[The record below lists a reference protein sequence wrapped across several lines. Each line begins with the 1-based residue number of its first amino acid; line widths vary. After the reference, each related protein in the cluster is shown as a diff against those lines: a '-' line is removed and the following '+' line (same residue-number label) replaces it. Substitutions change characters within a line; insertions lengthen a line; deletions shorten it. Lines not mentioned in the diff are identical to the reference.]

1 MGAVD
6 LGVVL
11 PQIRAEW
18 DDVLQTARH
27 AEEIGLDSLWVVDHL
42 TWMPPQLGILEAWTV
57 LSALAAATQ
66 RVELGAQV
74 FCQSFRNPALF
85 AKMAAT
91 LDRISGGRFRL
102 LIGAGWF
109 QDEYRAFGY
118 DFPAAGTRV
127 DQLREAVLV
136 LKGLLSG
143 KDEPFTFEG
152 EHYRATEVVNA
163 PAPVRAPLPVE
174 IGGSGDRVL
183 RLIAREADGWNCPA
197 LSLDKLDDRLAFLR
211 KECEAAG
218 RSFAEL
224 RITCQITCTI
234 GDEEAESRPDVAI
247 FNPANGLR
255 GSVDEAAARLRE
267 LTEKGVT
274 GFHCITPRGERGWPI
289 LERLVNEVKPK
300 VL

>member
-1 MGAVD
+1 MD

-27 AEEIGLDSLWVVDHL
+27 AEEIGLDSVWVVDHL
-42 TWMPPQLGILEAWTV
+42 TWMPPQLGILEGWTV
-57 LSALAAATQ
+57 LSALATATE

-91 LDRISGGRFRL
+91 LDRVSGGRFRL

-109 QDEYRAFGY
+109 EDEYRAYGY
-118 DFPAAGTRV
+118 EFPSAGARV
-127 DQLREAVLV
+127 SQLRETVLI
-136 LKGLLSG
+136 LKGMLAG

-152 EHYRATEVVNA
+152 EHYRTHEVVNA

-174 IGGSGDRVL
+174 VGGGGDRVL
-183 RLIAREADGWNCPA
+183 RIVARDADGWNCPSA
-197 LSLDKLDDRLAFLR
+197 VLGDIDRRLAYLR
-211 KECEAAG
+211 EQCEKLG
-218 RSFAEL
+218 RSFDEL

-247 FNPANGLR
+247 FGPQNGLR
-255 GSVDEAAARLRE
+255 GSVEEAADRLGE
-267 LTEKGVT
+267 LLSKGVT
-274 GFHCITPRGERGWPI
+274 GFNCITPRGERGFPI

-300 VL
+300 VA